1 MLGPVQRI
9 PRYEML
15 LKDYL
20 RKLPQDSFDRTDS
33 ESKILYWQMF
43 LFYSF
48 KGTRCFLLNILPA
61 FEATSCFIVVTRFIY
76 FFHLIDVGFIQNGGR
91 RQL

>member
-1 MLGPVQRI
+1 MRCFLKITSANCRKTRSTGRI
-9 PRYEML
+9 PKVRFCTDKCFCFIL
-15 LKDYL
+15 LKVL
-20 RKLPQDSFDRTDS
+20 AV
-33 ESKILYWQMF
+33 
-43 LFYSF
+43 
-48 KGTRCFLLNILPA
+48 FLLNILPA